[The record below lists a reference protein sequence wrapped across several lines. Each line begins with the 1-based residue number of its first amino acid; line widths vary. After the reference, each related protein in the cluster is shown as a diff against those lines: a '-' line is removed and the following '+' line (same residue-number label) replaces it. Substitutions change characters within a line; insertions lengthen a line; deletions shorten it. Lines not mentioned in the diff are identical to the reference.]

1 MNRYTVIA
9 REGLVPLLVA
19 VTLAFLVW
27 HFVSLPASL
36 IFWMLSLLVLF
47 MFRDPERDIPSMP
60 MAVVS
65 PVDGRIVEINTVRD
79 PYLERQSIHVAV
91 QMNTYGVFTARSPVE
106 GKVLEPSCLPDNVKR
121 PHGVWLKTD
130 EGDDVVMVMN
140 KGRFK
145 NDPHCYIR
153 FGERIGQGKRCGFV
167 PLGSLIELYLPEESR
182 LAVAVG
188 DMVHAGSDVIAKLIH
203 A

>member
-19 VTLAFLVW
+19 VTAAFMVW

-36 IFWMLSLLVLF
+36 IFWMLGVLVLF
-47 MFRDPERDIPSMP
+47 MFRDPEREIPSMP

-65 PVDGRIVEINTVRD
+65 PVDGRIIAINTVRD
-79 PYLERQSIHVAV
+79 PYLERQSIHVTV
-91 QMNTYGVFTARSPVE
+91 LMNTYGVFTTRSPVE
-106 GKVLEPSCLPDNVKR
+106 GKVLEPSCLPDSVKT

-145 NDPHCYIR
+145 TDPRCYIR

-167 PLGSLIELYLPEESR
+167 PLGSQIELYLPEESR

-188 DMVHAGSDVIAKLIH
+188 DVVHAGSDIIAKLVH